1 MSVLPIFQATPR
13 NADIQ
18 RARGHSSVASAAYIS
33 GRDVV
38 EKRNGETVAH
48 HRYARKEEV
57 LFSDLYVPK
66 NAPDYVPR
74 DPLAY
79 WQAREEFED
88 QYIRQ
93 RYRKTP
99 EYAEERV
106 QKAQIALKQIIPLP
120 SEWTADMMRDF
131 GQRYAEAF
139 AEEFGLPVHIA
150 GHDDRLISKP
160 GRSNRKGRKA
170 KEELDRAE
178 REDTIKI
185 ARKKEETIGGLNN
198 HVHVQ
203 IDHRPLGADG
213 WGSKPDFIAV
223 STYAR
228 KNWTEDNRR
237 FVAALINEIS
247 AENGLDIVAEARSLE
262 KRGSPFSA
270 TVHEGQAATA
280 MRRSGKKVS
289 VADYND
295 EVRVQNREEVLRD
308 PDAVIRHIS
317 LTRATFSEADLK
329 RELFNR
335 VMGDDADYTLVEHKM
350 MTSDLLVRIGEDVE
364 GRTRYATK
372 EHIGRERLMFDAA
385 ADLAKTTGHEA
396 KQDVLEKD
404 LQERFTFLSA
414 EQTDAVRL
422 LSSASGFGVIKG
434 SAGVGKSTLLKA
446 SIPASTAAGQRI
458 RPFAPTG
465 QAAKILG
472 NELGMQ
478 ANTWASYTYRREK
491 AEAAKSFLDRA
502 EKEERKLDGRTTSAL
517 KRDIAKFEDVRIK
530 RGDFVLV
537 DEAGML
543 SVKDMSV
550 LLDEVRRAGAK
561 IRLVGDD
568 AQFSSV
574 EAGAAL
580 RGLVEEFG
588 SANVLTIRRQK
599 QDWAI
604 AASMAFERGD
614 VRAGLSAYRDRNL
627 VRFETDRASTYH
639 ALIDTYMKDIE
650 VNPGESRQILAYT
663 RADVAAINQIAR
675 DRHVAAGLV
684 DANGI
689 DVDGQVIGRG
699 DKIVFLRNDLASFK
713 VRGLDDYDQGVA
725 NGTMGTV
732 EKVEGTGPDVVFTVT
747 LHDDK
752 GKLSNNRVSFR
763 LEDYDS
769 IQPAYAT
776 TFHKSQGSTYTR
788 AFALASKYQ
797 RSDALYVSMT
807 RAEQETVLFVDA
819 TEIKDYD
826 DLVRSASR
834 KPGSDLV
841 RDYQPKP
848 PPGTSDE
855 DPAWDLARRI
865 SASRQDVV
873 SVYAGM
879 VNWKEFHQGDV
890 AINEHPDY
898 QVYRESLKEREKD
911 AKRALE
917 YMKRYQDLRAIPD
930 SKMTPAERQE
940 RDLAGHVSRVLEQN
954 GLRRDLIA
962 TWAND
967 RDRPR
972 TDAEL
977 HAIEKLEV
985 YAGVNQAARDL
996 YNSIKKEVGTKQLL
1010 THERWA
1016 ERQSLVLE
1024 RNALASE
1031 IRADSSNYRRHLH
1044 EVKGV
1049 SWSAIAKQAS
1059 DHDERVNT
1067 SDPVGKGIEEYKK
1080 AGRRVDELKRRPRD
1094 NLTYRSAI
1102 AKFDRLAVDLYETV
1116 PSDTLRTFGVYE
1128 SVLQGQIARHST
1140 REQYVNVLQARNV
1153 RDPNASVMKMKFGKE
1168 VLEEAEY
1175 LRMPGTSK
1183 LAARPYHDVLAE
1195 HGIEA
1200 AAFLADLD
1208 LKMGKASDAKLTIRA
1223 SLPTSPAH
1231 TSAPPKAKAGSQA
1244 QPDQGSAPA
1253 KSREQIVQPSSAA
1266 KAVEEPVVEKKMEAR
1281 VDDRPVSVR
1290 MDQALKERSP
1300 WAALKT
1306 WIELLPLATD
1316 LTITKLH
1323 RGFGFT
1329 QRKAR
1334 KTLEGLLFRAYGDDG
1349 RKETDF
1355 AIRAWQAGEGRA
1367 WPEIE
1372 VQLNTHRL
1380 RGTKILWAD
1389 EERKDAQQAVSL
1401 LQEAVKSAAEEASRS
1416 DLEDDLRRKKDA
1428 KIKKLTEVL
1437 GVKYDGTEKALKVWA
1452 DVDNIVREAIN
1463 SDPLRSYHRLK
1474 EIESQYKPER
1484 VPLARDPESWNSS
1497 LKVEH
1502 LRLESARATM
1512 KTPEFKRLPAPE
1524 QVQIK
1529 KDARIRSDEG
1539 GKGPTKGSGVTLR

>member
-335 VMGDDADYTLVEHKM
+335 VMGDDTDYTLVEHKM

-396 KQDVLEKD
+396 RQDVLERD
-404 LQERFTFLSA
+404 LQERFAYLSA

-422 LSSASGFGVIKG
+422 LSSTSGFGVLKG

-446 SIPASTAAGQRI
+446 AIPASTAAGQRI

-472 NELGMQ
+472 NELAMQ

-491 AEAAKSFLDRA
+491 AEAAKAFLDKA
-502 EKEERKLDGRTTSAL
+502 EKEKRKLDGRTTAAL
-517 KRDIAKFEDVRIK
+517 KRDLAKFEDVRIK
-530 RGDFVLV
+530 RNDFVLV
-537 DEAGML
+537 DESGML
-543 SVKDMSV
+543 SVKDMSL

-588 SANVLTIRRQK
+588 SANVLAIRRQK
-599 QDWAI
+599 QQWAI
-604 AASMAFERGD
+604 DASMAFERGD
-614 VRAGLSAYRDRNL
+614 VRAGLSAYRDRHL
-627 VRFETDRASTYH
+627 VRFESDRESTYH
-639 ALIDTYMKDIE
+639 ALVDSYMKDME
-650 VNPGESRQILAYT
+650 VNPGDSRQILAYT
-663 RADVAAINQIAR
+663 KKDVAALNQIAR

-684 DANGI
+684 DAQG
-689 DVDGQVIGRG
+689 VDIGGQLVGRG
-699 DKIVFLRNDLASFK
+699 DKVVFLKNDLASFK
-713 VRGLDDYDQGVA
+713 VRGVDGYDQGVA

-732 EKVEGTGPDVVFTVT
+732 EKVEGKGLDTTFTVV
-747 LHDDK
+747 LHNDK
-752 GKLSNNRVSFR
+752 GKQSNNRVTFR
-763 LEDYDS
+763 LEDYES
-769 IQPAYAT
+769 IQAAYAT
-776 TFHKSQGSTYTR
+776 TSHKSQGSTYTR
-788 AFALASKYQ
+788 AFSLASKYQ
-797 RSDALYVSMT
+797 RTDALYVSMT
-807 RAEQETVLFVDA
+807 RAEQETTLFVDA
-819 TEIKDYD
+819 SELADFD
-826 DLVRSASR
+826 NLVRSASR

-848 PPGTSDE
+848 PPGTTDE
-855 DPAWDLARRI
+855 DPGWDLARRI

-879 VNWKEFHQGDV
+879 MNWKEFHQGDAV
-890 AINEHPDY
+890 LKEHADY
-898 QVYRESLKEREKD
+898 QVYREALKAREKD

-917 YMKRYQDLRAIPD
+917 YMNSYQDLRAIPD
-930 SKMTPAERQE
+930 SKLTPAKRQE

-954 GLRRDLIA
+954 GMRRDLIA

-967 RDRPR
+967 PDRPR

-977 HAIEKLEV
+977 LAIEKLEV
-985 YAGVNQAARDL
+985 YAGVNRSARDL
-996 YNSIKKEVGTKQLL
+996 YNLIKSEVGTKQLL
-1010 THERWA
+1010 THKRWA

-1024 RNALASE
+1024 RNALAAE
-1031 IRADSSNYRRHLH
+1031 IRADSPTYRRHLH

-1049 SWSAIAKQAS
+1049 SWTAIGKQAS
-1059 DHDERVNT
+1059 EHDERVNT
-1067 SDPVGKGIEEYKK
+1067 SDPAGKTLEEYKK
-1080 AGRRVDELKRRPRD
+1080 AGRRVDELKRRPHD
-1094 NLTYRSAI
+1094 NLTYRAAV
-1102 AKFDRLAVDLYETV
+1102 AKFDRLAVDLYEAV
-1116 PSDTLRTFGVYE
+1116 DSDTLRSFGVYE
-1128 SVLQGQIARHST
+1128 SIIKDQSVRHSV
-1140 REQYVNVLQARNV
+1140 REQFAKVLQARNI
-1153 RDPNASVMKMKFGKE
+1153 RDPSASVMRLEFGNE
-1168 VLEEAEY
+1168 VLKEAEH
-1175 LRMPGTSK
+1175 LRLPGTSK
-1183 LAARPYHDVLAE
+1183 LAPRPYDNVLAE
-1195 HGIEA
+1195 HGIQA
-1200 AAFLADLD
+1200 ASFLAELG
-1208 LKMGKASDAKLTIRA
+1208 LKVGKVPDVKPAIRSSLTTP
-1223 SLPTSPAH
+1223 SVL
-1231 TSAPPKAKAGSQA
+1231 TSASPKPKAEA
-1244 QPDQGSAPA
+1244 QPVQGSAPVKTA
-1253 KSREQIVQPSSAA
+1253 EQVAQPSPAA
-1266 KAVEEPVVEKKMEAR
+1266 KAEEGPVVEQKMETKA
-1281 VDDRPVSVR
+1281 DDRPVGVR
-1290 MDQALKERSP
+1290 MGQALKERNP

-1316 LTITKLH
+1316 LTMTKLH
-1323 RGFGFT
+1323 RGVGFS

-1334 KTLEGLLFRAYGDDG
+1334 KVLEGLLFRAYGDDG
-1349 RKETDF
+1349 RRETDF
-1355 AIRAWQAGEGRA
+1355 AIRTWQAGEIRA

-1372 VQLNTHRL
+1372 VQLSTHRL
-1380 RGTKILWAD
+1380 RGTKIIWAD
-1389 EERKDAQQAVSL
+1389 EERKDALQAVSL

-1416 DLEDDLRRKKDA
+1416 DIEDDLRRKKDE
-1428 KIKKLTEVL
+1428 KIEKLSEAL
-1437 GVKYDGTEKALKVWA
+1437 GAKYDGTEKALKA
-1452 DVDNIVREAIN
+1452 GDDVDNIVREAIK
-1463 SDPLRSYHRLK
+1463 SDPLRSYRHLK
-1474 EIESQYKPER
+1474 GIEDQYKPQR
-1484 VPLARDPESWNSS
+1484 VPLAHDPESWNFS
-1497 LKVEH
+1497 LKVER
-1502 LRLESARATM
+1502 LRVEAARSAI
-1512 KTPEFKRLPAPE
+1512 KTPAFNDLPAPE
-1524 QVQIK
+1524 QAQIK
-1529 KDARIRSDEG
+1529 KDARLISTEG
-1539 GKGPTKGSGVTLR
+1539 GKGPSKGSGPTLK